1 MQSNAE
7 RVHIVMVYA
16 FEDFKWGE
24 FGNITTYKVI
34 FWQGYKQVDQCLNKV
49 RLIGFLYLWS
59 SNSHIFMFVIS
70 SKRII
75 LASRLT
81 NAAYFVYLKQ
91 SIVLEKRL
99 ENALLLDSIYSE
111 IMLSCLSLL
120 KRELTSGRFVIDMAS
135 ASVERIYLKSKLMK
149 LVALQVSLT
158 LNFTVWWNIWK
169 LVEYL
174 DAFTGFNKRGCM
186 AACQS

>member
-1 MQSNAE
+1 
-7 RVHIVMVYA
+7 
-16 FEDFKWGE
+16 
-24 FGNITTYKVI
+24 
-34 FWQGYKQVDQCLNKV
+34 
-49 RLIGFLYLWS
+49 
-59 SNSHIFMFVIS
+59 MFVIS

-158 LNFTVWWNIWK
+158 LNFTV
-169 LVEYL
+169 
-174 DAFTGFNKRGCM
+174 
-186 AACQS
+186 